1 MDWLTDANTLSAIGS
16 LGAVVIALAALYF
29 SHRGQ
34 SAQRLREQRE
44 ELRGVLERLVTI
56 REEQAELIKERE
68 ESVKTAAG
76 IWQQTKRMMYLEA
89 AESLSRQ
96 LLPHLTASEISIV
109 AMENYYDGDWL
120 EARRWYQLAEG
131 RSEHTSPL
139 KRAELCGPSP
149 RPTTSTIRRFST
161 LRQAQT
167 PTAAPSARST
177 VASTSSRRTRGAL
190 GYRGWAASELS
201 VQRLDEAADLFDR
214 ALQEWE
220 KIPGNEVVRWLGDV
234 RNLAFSGGFLGAA
247 WFKSAE
253 DGAHARGRAAFAM
266 ALDITGAL
274 ADRYGSTGDYTLE
287 TRGLICQWWAQ
298 SELIAGD
305 GERSTELFERAHEA
319 FDSLSDEFP
328 WRDFR
333 LGELELAKAT
343 GAPAPSEP
351 APNDPQRVAGADDV
365 TPVR

>member
-139 KRAELCGPSP
+139 KRAEL
-149 RPTTSTIRRFST
+149 
-161 LRQAQT
+161 LRAL
-167 PTAAPSARST
+167 
-177 VASTSSRRTRGAL
+177 ASTYYINDPALLDPATGADAYRRAVGAVDGRIDIFASYTRAL

-214 ALQEWE
+214 AWQEWQ

-333 LGELELAKAT
+333 LGELQLAKAT